1 MIRGLNRSCRM
12 NHRHR
17 SREVIEMSKTVML
30 SFRVTEQDEA
40 LIRAAASEA
49 DLPLLWR

>member
-1 MIRGLNRSCRM
+1 
-12 NHRHR
+12 
-17 SREVIEMSKTVML
+17 MSKTVML

-49 DLPLLWR
+49 GMSVSDWIRARIVGIV